1 MDMPEVNALK
11 ASLTS
16 NIFGKPEDYRIH
28 FDGVRY
34 IVFNPIS
41 VEGNFPTEYKANS
54 WVARRCTERI
64 TAARIYEDMCRC
76 GCLKKDWDYYTTDG
90 LKFERCNLCNNP
102 LRHSVMLE
110 INRDLLADFDLEAF
124 LGL

>member
-1 MDMPEVNALK
+1 MFMHEKTALE
-11 ASLTS
+11 ASLVS

-28 FDGVRY
+28 FDGIY
-34 IVFNPIS
+34 YLVFDPIS
-41 VEGNFPTEYKANS
+41 YSIFPTEKRAKD
-54 WVARRCTERI
+54 WIVRRTTERLVP
-64 TAARIYEDMCRC
+64 ARIYSDICRC
-76 GCLKKDWDYYTTDG
+76 GSLKHNWDYYTTNG